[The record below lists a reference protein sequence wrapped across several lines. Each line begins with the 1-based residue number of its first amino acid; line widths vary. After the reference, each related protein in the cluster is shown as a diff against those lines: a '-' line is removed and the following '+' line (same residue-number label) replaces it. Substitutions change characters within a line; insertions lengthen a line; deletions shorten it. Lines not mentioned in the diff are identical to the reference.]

1 VLAFVVVVEPAHV
14 RHERRRPRAASRH
27 CRRGG
32 APRPHQASREHRFRR
47 YRRRAG
53 RRGARFSPATSAAP
67 SPSPT
72 RPMAT
77 SSSATT
83 SWYSRSKTVAA
94 LRPPCTHP
102 RGPSVAGPEVYPRR
116 PGLLQHRYAARSA
129 RTSARRPAAHRAG
142 PLTNQTHGPS
152 RPQAEQGCKDHVRYR
167 ENRLSL
173 I

>member
-1 VLAFVVVVEPAHV
+1 VLASVVVVEPAHV

-47 YRRRAG
+47 YHRRAG
-53 RRGARFSPATSAAP
+53 RRGARFSPATSSAP

-77 SSSATT
+77 SSSAAT

-102 RGPSVAGPEVYPRR
+102 RGPSVAGPTIKRCIHGAR
-116 PGLLQHRYAARSA
+116 ALLQHRYADRSA

-152 RPQAEQGCKDHVRYR
+152 RPQAE
-167 ENRLSL
+167 
-173 I
+173 